1 MTATNIVAAC
11 LGVAIVI
18 TIGVFVWQFI
28 NPQPDIL
35 PDVTTDGSAS

>member
-11 LGVAIVI
+11 LGAAIII

-28 NPQPDIL
+28 NPQPDAP
-35 PDVTTDGSAS
+35 PDVAPDGSAS

>member
-28 NPQPDIL
+28 NPQPDIPADVA
-35 PDVTTDGSAS
+35 PDGPAS